1 MTHAEIEAFLAICR
15 WKNIT
20 HAAEQL
26 YISQTSL
33 STRLKTLEKE
43 LGGVLFYRKRGYRE
57 TVLTPLGEEFYD
69 LAVQYED
76 IVNRMNGLCRS
87 DPGKLRI
94 GLASSVSIHLF
105 SPFYRLFIERYPD
118 IQLVL
123 EEKVTTEAD
132 LSLNQGSIDLA
143 LTTDNRVS
151 GSVVAIPVSSE
162 PMVFVCSK
170 DAPYSDVVDKESLN
184 IKKEIHIVWSG
195 LFESWYYATLA
206 PKEGAKIQMA
216 MTNQLRRFLEQ
227 EDCWAIVPAIVARG
241 LTNEGKIR
249 QCKLNCTIPRHS
261 IYLLVPSGH
270 EKKDVV
276 RKTLECLWTVLE
288 DMQDIGVERYN
299 S

>member
-20 HAAEQL
+20 RAAEQL

-43 LGGVLFYRKRGYRE
+43 LGGILFYRKRGYRE
-57 TVLTPLGEEFYD
+57 TVLTPLGESFYR

-94 GLASSVSIHLF
+94 GLASSVSLHLF
-105 SPFYRLFIERYPD
+105 SPFYNLFIERYPD

-132 LSLNQGSIDLA
+132 LSLKQGTIDLA

-151 GSVVAIPVSSE
+151 GGVVAIPVSSE
-162 PMVFVCSK
+162 PMVFVCGK
-170 DAPYSDVVDKESLN
+170 DAPYPDVVEKEALD
-184 IKKEIHIVWSG
+184 IKKEVHIIWSG
-195 LFESWYYATLA
+195 LFESWYHATLA
-206 PKEGAKIQMA
+206 PREGPKIQMA
-216 MTNQLRRFLEQ
+216 MVNQLRHFLEK
-227 EDCWAIVPAIVARG
+227 EACWSIVPAIVARG
-241 LTNEGKIR
+241 LRQEGEIR
-249 QCKLNCTIPRHS
+249 QCRLNCTIPRHS
-261 IYLLVPSGH
+261 IYLLVPAGH

-288 DMQDIGVERYN
+288 DMQDIGVERY
-299 S
+299 SS